1 MALCIPLSMIGA
13 AAGMVWGDIA
23 ADPELRSVVL
33 TGAGRAFCGGG
44 DLGLLQAMTDDP
56 MLRSEVLAEARLLVQ
71 SLVTLPIPI
80 VAAINGPAVGL
91 GCSLASLCDL
101 VVMDEDAYFA
111 DPHVLLGL
119 TASDGGVFTWPE
131 VMGLHQVKELIL
143 LGGRVSSSD
152 ALRLGLANRV
162 VPSGTSV
169 GEALALAKKLATLP
183 PQAVRETKY
192 VLNGR
197 LRQRI
202 DSEADGAIE
211 AESQSFDT
219 KEFRTNL
226 EKAITRSAK

>member
-1 MALCIPLSMIGA
+1 
-13 AAGMVWGDIA
+13 
-23 ADPELRSVVL
+23 
-33 TGAGRAFCGGG
+33 
-44 DLGLLQAMTDDP
+44 
-56 MLRSEVLAEARLLVQ
+56 
-71 SLVTLPIPI
+71 
-80 VAAINGPAVGL
+80 
-91 GCSLASLCDL
+91 
-101 VVMDEDAYFA
+101 
-111 DPHVLLGL
+111 
-119 TASDGGVFTWPE
+119 
-131 VMGLHQVKELIL
+131 
-143 LGGRVSSSD
+143 
-152 ALRLGLANRV
+152 
-162 VPSGTSV
+162 V